1 MNDILACLE
10 NAANLYPDK
19 TAIDDANSS
28 ITYGTYLKKAQ
39 YIGFSLLNRIPAAN
53 QPVLVLTN
61 DTAECLI
68 TFMGILYSGNFYVP
82 VDSMLPEKRL
92 QSMAETISPCIVI
105 RMTEND
111 PVLEGVESVAYSDLL
126 KEGTES
132 FDISSLNKVRSKR
145 SLLDP
150 VFGMFT
156 SGSTGI
162 PKLVL
167 KNMFSIMDMTKQFSD
182 TFSFDQSSVFG
193 NQASFS
199 FDVSAKDIYL
209 SIYHGATLYII
220 PRNYFSFPV
229 MLTEF
234 INEKKIN
241 TLIWT
246 SFAVRLLYEFKAF
259 SSSRISSVK
268 LVMFSGESLSAKVI
282 EYWLK
287 NTDARLV
294 NLYGSTETTFNC
306 TYYEINEVPEDRLSI
321 GIPFRNN
328 RVIILN
334 SESQE
339 AVPFEKGEICVMGT
353 CLSMGYY
360 NNPSKTEASFIQNP
374 LNKKYRELMYRTGDI
389 GYRDENGRIFF
400 ISRKDNQIKHMGYR
414 IELEEIEHAVSK
426 IEGIERCCC
435 VYDEKKEKIIL
446 YYQAQEPVDRTIL
459 EELKKSLPKY
469 MLPHRLYHKTK
480 LPLNNN
486 GKIDRSLLKEKTDGN
501 I

>member
-1 MNDILACLE
+1 MNDILDSLE
-10 NAANLYPDK
+10 HAASLFPDK
-19 TAIDDANSS
+19 IAIDDNKSS
-28 ITYGTYLKKAQ
+28 ITYGTYLKNAQ
-39 YIGFSLLNRIPAAN
+39 YIGLSLLNRITADN

-61 DTAECLI
+61 DSAECLI

-82 VDSMLPEKRL
+82 VESKLPEKRL
-92 QSMAETISPCIVI
+92 QSMVETIAPCIII
-105 RMTEND
+105 RMTDND
-111 PVLEGVESVAYSDLL
+111 PIFKGVKSVTYYDLL
-126 KEGTES
+126 KEGAES
-132 FDISSLNKVRSKR
+132 FDISMLEKAHSMR

-156 SGSTGI
+156 SGSTGTV
-162 PKLVL
+162 KLVL
-167 KNMFSIMDMTKQFSD
+167 KNMFSIMDMIKQFTD
-182 TFSFDQSSVFG
+182 TFSFDQSNVFG

-209 SIYHGATLYII
+209 SIYHSATLYII
-220 PRNYFSFPV
+220 PRNYFSFPA

-234 INEKKIN
+234 ISQKRIN

-246 SFAVRLLYEFKAF
+246 SFAIRLLYEFKAF
-259 SSSRISSVK
+259 SHSHIDSVK
-268 LVMFSGESLSAKVI
+268 LVMFSGEALSEKII

-287 NTDARLV
+287 NTGAKLV

-306 TYYEINEVPEDRLSI
+306 TYYVINDVPEGRIPI
-321 GIPFRNN
+321 GTSFKNN

-334 SESQE
+334 SGGQE
-339 AVPFEKGEICVMGT
+339 AQPFEKGEICVMGT

-360 NNPSKTEASFIQNP
+360 NNPSKTEASFVQNP

-389 GYRDENGRIFF
+389 GYRDENGLIFF
-400 ISRKDNQIKHMGYR
+400 VSRKDNQIKHMGYR
-414 IELEEIEHAVSK
+414 IELEEIEHEVSK

-446 YYQAQEPVDRTIL
+446 YYQAKEPVDRRIL
-459 EELKKSLPKY
+459 EELKKSLPKH
-469 MLPHRLYHKTK
+469 MLPHRLYHKTA
-480 LPLNNN
+480 LPLNIN
-486 GKIDRSLLKEKTDGN
+486 GKVDRVLLKEKTDGN